1 MPWKHP
7 NSPSTEPISVSE
19 ISYYYDRTSESY
31 DARYY
36 RFVALTDDQHLRLLN
51 SLVFDGKALEVG
63 VGSGRLLSRLE
74 GARLAIG
81 LDVSHQMLLITHRR
95 GQPCIRANTA
105 APLPFP
111 DETFDL
117 VYSFKVLSHV
127 PYIESVL
134 RELVRVTKPGGHLVL
149 EFYNRHSLKYL
160 LSQKLKDFLR
170 LKPIYTRYDSVD
182 EIRNYVP
189 ENVSVYAIGGYGVLQ
204 PLFLLWEIP
213 GIGWLMYQVENV
225 LKRTCLQRWGGFI
238 VLHMCKEPPDK
249 GAHNAHQD

>member
-1 MPWKHP
+1 MSSKYP
-7 NSPSTEPISVSE
+7 NSPSTEPISISE
-19 ISYYYDRTSESY
+19 ITRYYDRTSGSY
-31 DARYY
+31 DARYC
-36 RFVALTDDQHLRLLN
+36 RFVTLTNEQHLRLLN

-63 VGSGRLLSRLE
+63 VGSGHLLSRLE
-74 GARLAIG
+74 EARLAIG
-81 LDVSHQMLLITHRR
+81 LDVSHQMLLIARRR
-95 GQPCIRANTA
+95 GQACIRANAA

-127 PYIESVL
+127 PYIESVI

-170 LKPIYTRYDSVD
+170 LKPIYTRHDSVD
-182 EIRNYVP
+182 EIRNCVP
-189 ENVSVYAIGGYGVLQ
+189 ENASVYTIGGYGVLQ

-213 GIGWLMYQVENV
+213 GIGWLMYQLENV

-238 VLHMCKEPPDK
+238 VLHMCKESPDK